1 MDLRKRLGE
10 ILDAA
15 SAGERIL
22 IERDHKPLAY
32 LVSVE
37 DAERL
42 EPDKEEVKRRRLE
55 ALDRL
60 VAFGKEMR
68 QKYPEP
74 DDGLTYTEWRRQ
86 DLQRRTDRIIRASKS
101 GGPRRDRDATG
112 RLDTSAA
119 IAIIRYEPGGGLLP
133 KSSDAAS
140 AARVWSCHRTSG
152 SN

>member
-1 MDLRKRLGE
+1 MRTVTAMDLRKRLGE

-74 DDGLTYTEWRRQ
+74 DDGLDVRRM
-86 DLQRRTDRIIRASKS
+86 A
-101 GGPRRDRDATG
+101 ATG
-112 RLDTSAA
+112 PPTANRPHHPRL
-119 IAIIRYEPGGGLLP
+119 EE
-133 KSSDAAS
+133 
-140 AARVWSCHRTSG
+140 
-152 SN
+152 

>member
-37 DAERL
+37 DAQRL
-42 EPDKEEVKRRRLE
+42 EPDKEEVKRSRLE

-74 DDGLTYTEWRRQ
+74 DDGLW
-86 DLQRRTDRIIRASKS
+86 I
-101 GGPRRDRDATG
+101 
-112 RLDTSAA
+112 
-119 IAIIRYEPGGGLLP
+119 
-133 KSSDAAS
+133 
-140 AARVWSCHRTSG
+140 
-152 SN
+152 

>member
-22 IERDHKPLAY
+22 IERDHKPLAF

-42 EPDKEEVKRRRLE
+42 EPDKDEVLRRQLE

-60 VAFGKEMR
+60 VAFGKRMR
-68 QKYPEP
+68 AKYPPQPGEM
-74 DDGLTYTEWRRQ
+74 TAAQAVRW
-86 DLQRRTDRIIRASKS
+86 
-101 GGPRRDRDATG
+101 DRDHRDQEKHERSFG
-112 RLDTSAA
+112 
-119 IAIIRYEPGGGLLP
+119 
-133 KSSDAAS
+133 DAARK
-140 AARVWSCHRTSG
+140 ARARRG
-152 SN
+152 SI

>member
-1 MDLRKRLGE
+1 MRTITATELRHKLGE

-22 IERDHKPLAY
+22 VERDHRPLAY
-32 LVSVE
+32 IVSVE

-42 EPDKEEVKRRRLE
+42 EPDSEEVKRRRLD

-101 GGPRRDRDATG
+101 DGPKT
-112 RLDTSAA
+112 
-119 IAIIRYEPGGGLLP
+119 
-133 KSSDAAS
+133 
-140 AARVWSCHRTSG
+140 
-152 SN
+152 

>member
-15 SAGERIL
+15 SAGERIR

-32 LVSVE
+32 LVSIE

-42 EPDKEEVKRRRLE
+42 EPDKDEVKRRRLE

-60 VAFGKEMR
+60 IAFGREMR
-68 QKYPEP
+68 AKYPEP

-86 DLQRRTDRIIRASKS
+86 DLEGRTDQIIRASKS
-101 GGPRRDRDATG
+101 
-112 RLDTSAA
+112 
-119 IAIIRYEPGGGLLP
+119 
-133 KSSDAAS
+133 
-140 AARVWSCHRTSG
+140 SG
-152 SN
+152 SGR

>member
-1 MDLRKRLGE
+1 MRTVTAMDMRKRLGE

-37 DAERL
+37 EGERQD
-42 EPDKEEVKRRRLE
+42 PDFEATVSRRLA

-68 QKYPEP
+68 EKFPPP
-74 DDGLTYTEWRRQ
+74 DDGLTEVEWRHQEIEHRMDQ
-86 DLQRRTDRIIRASKS
+86 IDRAANSRRED
-101 GGPRRDRDATG
+101 
-112 RLDTSAA
+112 
-119 IAIIRYEPGGGLLP
+119 E
-133 KSSDAAS
+133 
-140 AARVWSCHRTSG
+140 
-152 SN
+152 

>member
-1 MDLRKRLGE
+1 MRTVTATELRMKLGE

-37 DAERL
+37 DVESRVTSDRDRRI
-42 EPDKEEVKRRRLE
+42 ERRLA

-68 QKYPEP
+68 EKYPEP
-74 DDGLTYTEWRRQ
+74 DDGLTYVEWRRQ
-86 DLQRRTDRIIRASKS
+86 EYERRAEQIDR
-101 GGPRRDRDATG
+101 
-112 RLDTSAA
+112 
-119 IAIIRYEPGGGLLP
+119 
-133 KSSDAAS
+133 AAS
-140 AARVWSCHRTSG
+140 RRILSPTSEDVE
-152 SN
+152 

>member
-1 MDLRKRLGE
+1 MRTVTATELRMKLGE

-37 DAERL
+37 DL
-42 EPDKEEVKRRRLE
+42 ESRVTSDRDRRIERRLA

-68 QKYPEP
+68 EKYPEP
-74 DDGLTYTEWRRQ
+74 DDGLTYVEWRRQ
-86 DLQRRTDRIIRASKS
+86 EYERRAEQIDR
-101 GGPRRDRDATG
+101 
-112 RLDTSAA
+112 
-119 IAIIRYEPGGGLLP
+119 
-133 KSSDAAS
+133 AAS
-140 AARVWSCHRTSG
+140 RRILSPTSEDVE
-152 SN
+152 